1 MVNNAVLPDRDD
13 ICNILQNEDLLTLPD
28 TETDVLKQHFYV
40 GVAKGYFL
48 EWDDHIWA
56 AEPRSKQGCC
66 RFAGQMV
73 YNEALSTVEAAKHVR
88 NRFCA
93 GI

>member
-13 ICNILQNEDLLTLPD
+13 ICNILQNADLLTLPD

-48 EWDDHIWA
+48 E
-56 AEPRSKQGCC
+56 
-66 RFAGQMV
+66 
-73 YNEALSTVEAAKHVR
+73 
-88 NRFCA
+88 
-93 GI
+93 